1 MGKPIYGNI
10 DLLSYLE
17 SKQPHEVYRVK
28 EAIDPRQCEH
38 AGFEEALRERGKRP
52 WVIFEQPHSPR
63 LREIQV

>member
-1 MGKPIYGNI
+1 MEKPAYGNI

-17 SKQPHEVYRVK
+17 SKQPHEVYRLK

-52 WVIFEQPHSPR
+52 WVIFEHPHCPG
-63 LREIQV
+63 LRGIRV